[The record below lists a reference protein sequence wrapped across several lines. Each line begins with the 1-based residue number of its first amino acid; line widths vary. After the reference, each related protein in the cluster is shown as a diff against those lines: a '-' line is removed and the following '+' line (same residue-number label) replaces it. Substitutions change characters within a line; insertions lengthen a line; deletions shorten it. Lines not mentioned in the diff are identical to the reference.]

1 MLVANGDPQTC
12 LLLPAGSSQHV
23 KNHGL
28 KKKKKKKVIEV
39 MSCSHCNY

>member
-28 KKKKKKKVIEV
+28 KKKKKKKKSYISYVLFPL
-39 MSCSHCNY
+39 